1 MHGSPDLFRRM
12 VEASTDGLWLVD
24 LTGRTLYA
32 NDTMAALLGRAPEA
46 LVGHDA
52 ASVLD
57 EAGRLEMAARLRH
70 LNETGGVLENLE
82 TSYRRPDGTLTWALV
97 SHSAIRD
104 DFGRI
109 LGWLQ
114 RVTPYTERRAL
125 LETLRDR
132 EHQLAQAQE
141 IARLGSWDLDLATD
155 VVTWSEQLYRIF
167 GLDPATFTVSR
178 ESFIEAV
185 HPDDRDHVRAQV
197 AEAMAGTDEFAW
209 IGRRV
214 LDDGEVRWIR
224 GLGVVERAPDG
235 TALRMGGTAQ
245 DITDLK
251 TADQHASEATRRL
264 HLLQQMAEVSNRASS
279 LGEAVAMAAA
289 GLSANAPGW
298 TAFALVCVEDGRLVL
313 TEVYDADAA
322 TPDLDLA
329 ARARDE
335 QRIVHGPPGP
345 ADEDLRDTHSVIAL
359 PVLAGEQTVAVI
371 LLLADEVPP
380 DENSHQLM
388 AQIGAQLSMVA
399 QRDLA
404 AAELAEARDQA
415 MEASRLKSEFL
426 ATMSHEIRTPMN
438 GVIGLNELLLRTD
451 LDDHQRR
458 LADGVQSAGL
468 NLLEIINDI
477 LDLSKIESGKLEL
490 EEADFDVRDVFD
502 RIAGVLG
509 GPAHEKDLELVV
521 ACHPDVPAFLRG
533 DVTRFGQVITNLGS
547 NAVKFTASGEVVV
560 QASVDAQTDDEV
572 VLRVEVTDT
581 GVGIAPEAVPR
592 LFDAFTQADLST
604 TRQHGGTGLGLAI
617 SQQLVDALG
626 GRIEVR
632 SAIGA
637 GSTFAFTARFG
648 RASSV
653 PYSVRVPP
661 ALLRGRR
668 ILVVDDNETN
678 RFILTEQLAA
688 WDLEP
693 VAVASAEE
701 AVATLREA
709 ARSRRPFALAILD
722 VVMPGT
728 GGLDLARRIRSDAS
742 LDDLRLLLL
751 SSDHHVGRRAVAEA
765 GADGSLSK
773 PVRHSEL
780 YDTLVSTM
788 AAGMPV
794 DPTPAPEPSV
804 PSLGITVLVVE
815 DNPVNQ
821 LVATG
826 LLENLGAEVAL
837 ASDGLEAISLLARQH
852 EYAAV
857 LMDCRMPRMDGFDAT
872 RAIRAAEP
880 EGTRVP
886 IIAMTASALEGERER
901 CLAAGMDDFLTKP
914 VDASAL
920 ERVVKRWTGPQTT
933 GTAPVEEPTPEVA
946 PESADEGDGTG
957 DSVVLDPARV
967 RMLDELRKD
976 GVSFF
981 ERTAASFISRID
993 GQLDAIQDAID
1004 AGDANR
1010 TFTSAHLVK
1019 GSALNLGLPQVARTA
1034 AAVESHAE
1042 GGRVDG
1048 TEPLMADL
1056 ALEVGRAVR
1065 ALKDA
1070 TA

>member
-24 LTGRTLYA
+24 PTGRTLYV
-32 NDTMAALLGRAPEA
+32 NDRMAAVLGRAPEE
-46 LVGHDA
+46 LVGRDA
-52 ASVLD
+52 GSVLD
-57 EAGRLEMAARLRH
+57 EAGRAELARRLQVLR
-70 LNETGGVLENLE
+70 ETGGVLENLE
-82 TSYRRPDGTLTWALV
+82 TAYPRPDGSVAWSLV
-97 SHSAIRD
+97 SHSAVHD
-104 DFGRI
+104 DHGRV

-114 RVTPYTERRAL
+114 RVTPYTDRRAL
-125 LETLRDR
+125 VETLRDR
-132 EHQLAQAQE
+132 EQQLAQAQE
-141 IARLGSWDLDLATD
+141 IARLGSWEVDMTVDR
-155 VVTWSEQLYRIF
+155 VTWSEQLYRIL
-167 GLDPATFTVSR
+167 GLDPATFAVTR
-178 ESFIEAV
+178 ESFIEAM
-185 HPDDRDHVRAQV
+185 HPEDRDHIRAQV
-197 AEAMAGTDEFAW
+197 AEGVAAGGEFAW
-209 IGRRV
+209 LGRRV
-214 LDDGEVRWIR
+214 LPTGEVRWIR
-224 GLGVVERAPDG
+224 GRGLVERGADG
-235 TALRMGGTAQ
+235 SAVRMSGTAQ
-245 DITDLK
+245 DVTDLK
-251 TADQHASEATRRL
+251 IADEHASEATRRL
-264 HLLQQMAEVSNRASS
+264 HLLQQMAEVANRAGS
-279 LGEAVAMAAA
+279 LSEAVGLAAR
-289 GLSANAPGW
+289 GLSAVAPGW
-298 TAFALVCVEDGRLVL
+298 AVLALYVVADGDLVPAS
-313 TEVYDADAA
+313 VYDESLAGLDHELAD
-322 TPDLDLA
+322 
-329 ARARDE
+329 RARWNA
-335 QRIVHGPPGP
+335 QVTVGPPDRH
-345 ADEDLRDTHSVIAL
+345 ADTHSLIGL
-359 PVLAGEQTVAVI
+359 PVLARDEVVAVI

-388 AQIGAQLSMVA
+388 AQIAAQFSMVA
-399 QRDLA
+399 ERDLA

-509 GPAHEKDLELVV
+509 GPAHEKGLELVV

-547 NAVKFTASGEVVV
+547 NAVKFTARGEVVV
-560 QASVDAQTDDEV
+560 QASVASAVDDEV

-581 GVGIAPEAVPR
+581 GIGIASEAVPR

-617 SQQLVDALG
+617 SRQLVDALG

-632 SAIGA
+632 STVGE

-653 PYSVRVPP
+653 PYPQRAPVAV
-661 ALLRGRR
+661 LGGRR
-668 ILVVDDNETN
+668 VLVVDDNETN

-688 WDLEP
+688 WRMEP
-693 VAVASAEE
+693 VAVSSAGE
-701 AVATLREA
+701 ALATLREA
-709 ARSRRPFALAILD
+709 VRSRRPFGLAILD

-728 GGLDLARRIRSDAS
+728 DGLELARRIRADSS

-751 SSDHHVGRRAVAEA
+751 SSDHNVGRRAVAEA

-780 YDTLVSTM
+780 YDTLISTL
-788 AAGMPV
+788 AAGIPV
-794 DPTPAPEPSV
+794 EPDPEPAPAV

-837 ASDGLEAISLLARQH
+837 ASDGLEAISQLARPH

-880 EGTRVP
+880 DGTRVP

-914 VDASAL
+914 VDALAL
-920 ERVVKRWTGPQTT
+920 ERVVKRWTGPHASGVAAGPVAAVVAEQTAET
-933 GTAPVEEPTPEVA
+933 EG
-946 PESADEGDGTG
+946 ADG
-957 DSVVLDPARV
+957 VVLDPARV

-981 ERTAASFISRID
+981 ERTAASFITRID
-993 GQLDAIQDAID
+993 GQVAAIQDAVD
-1004 AGDANR
+1004 ACDANR

-1019 GSALNLGLPQVARTA
+1019 GSALNLGLPQVAAAA
-1034 AAVESHAE
+1034 AAVEAHAE
-1042 GGRVDG
+1042 AGRTDA
-1048 TEPLMADL
+1048 TAPLMDTL
-1056 ALEVGRAVR
+1056 VREVARAVV